1 MLLYNCI
8 YMRGFYCLHTLGATT
23 GMSNKGRALM
33 RPSHNETIQGNGKK
47 YIFSEYNEH
56 TWFNRDLS
64 LIGKWITKDS
74 GVTGGEGGQ

>member
-33 RPSHNETIQGNGKK
+33 RPSHNETIQGNGKNK
-47 YIFSEYNEH
+47 YFQSTMSIPGLTETSP
-56 TWFNRDLS
+56 
-64 LIGKWITKDS
+64 
-74 GVTGGEGGQ
+74 